1 MIYGRLVSL
10 YVSREQSY
18 KLRGSSSNTSS
29 LSSLSG
35 AAPEV
40 SKCVFS
46 FIGEFWFLCFAFLN
60 CLYSE
65 MIVVEPSI
73 PTMKSKL
80 QDIVNKTLDEMISIL
95 TSQMSSR
102 YQSFSLFL
110 NSQPILSSSSPL
122 IRETTHLIL
131 TSLSFIVSSYISQVT
146 TQYMVGLLGVFS
158 GSFEILKNLVFFILI
173 IEKFSTKVL
182 QVAVQCEELPSHH
195 ASLHN
200 KKFTT
205 SQ

>member
-80 QDIVNKTLDEMISIL
+80 QDIVNKTLDEMISVL

-122 IRETTHLIL
+122 IRETTDNSSDNDE
-131 TSLSFIVSSYISQVT
+131 SLLYSLLLHKPSYDTIHGWSPWCLFRESRNFEKSSFF
-146 TQYMVGLLGVFS
+146 L
-158 GSFEILKNLVFFILI
+158 
-173 IEKFSTKVL
+173 
-182 QVAVQCEELPSHH
+182 C
-195 ASLHN
+195 
-200 KKFTT
+200 
-205 SQ
+205 